1 MRPWATLL
9 GVVMGSAVA
18 LFVGL
23 AMTLVVYLLLPEF
36 HDRLAGE
43 FRPLLAAVAWAAA
56 LVAVSSPAFAG
67 ELKGWPGR
75 HLVQAGLAMLLV
87 AFGWTYWPA

>member
-1 MRPWATLL
+1 
-9 GVVMGSAVA
+9 MGSAVA

-43 FRPLLAAVAWAAA
+43 FGPLLSAVAWAAA
-56 LVAVSSPAFAG
+56 LVAVSALAFAG
-67 ELKGWPGR
+67 ELKGWPRR
-75 HLVQAGLAMLLV
+75 HLVQAGLALLLL
-87 AFGWTYWPA
+87 AFGWSYWPA

>member
-1 MRPWATLL
+1 LATLL

-43 FRPLLAAVAWAAA
+43 FRPLLAAVAWAAS
-56 LVAVSSPAFAG
+56 LVAASGLAFAG
-67 ELKGWPGR
+67 ELKAWPR
-75 HLVQAGLAMLLV
+75 RRLAQAGLAVLLV
-87 AFGWTYWPA
+87 AFGWSYWPT

>member
-1 MRPWATLL
+1 
-9 GVVMGSAVA
+9 MGSAVA

-56 LVAVSSPAFAG
+56 LVGVSAPAFAG
-67 ELKGWPGR
+67 ELKRWPGR
-75 HLVQAGLAMLLV
+75 HLLQVGLAMLLV
-87 AFGWTYWPA
+87 AFGWSYWPA

>member
-18 LFVGL
+18 LFAGL

-43 FRPLLAAVAWAAA
+43 FRPLLTAVAWAAS
-56 LVAVSSPAFAG
+56 LVAGSVLAFAG
-67 ELKGWPGR
+67 ELKGWPR
-75 HLVQAGLAMLLV
+75 RRLVQAGLGILLV
-87 AFGWTYWPA
+87 VFGWSYWPA

>member
-1 MRPWATLL
+1 LRPWATLL

-43 FRPLLAAVAWAAA
+43 FRPLLAAVAWAGA
-56 LVAVSSPAFAG
+56 LVAVSALSFAG
-67 ELKGWPGR
+67 ELKGWPR
-75 HLVQAGLAMLLV
+75 RRVAQVGLAMLLA
-87 AFGWTYWPA
+87 AFSWAYWPA

>member
-1 MRPWATLL
+1 
-9 GVVMGSAVA
+9 MGSSVA

-43 FRPLLAAVAWAAA
+43 FRPLLTAVAWAAA
-56 LVAVSSPAFAG
+56 LVCASALAFAG
-67 ELKGWPGR
+67 ELKGWPR
-75 HLVQAGLAMLLV
+75 RRLVQVALAMLLV
-87 AFGWTYWPA
+87 TFGWAYWPA

>member
-43 FRPLLAAVAWAAA
+43 FRPLLAAVAWAAPWWGSRRRP
-56 LVAVSSPAFAG
+56 SSG
-67 ELKGWPGR
+67 SSRGGPGGIW
-75 HLVQAGLAMLLV
+75 LQVGLAVLLV
-87 AFGWTYWPA
+87 AFGWSYWPA

>member
-1 MRPWATLL
+1 
-9 GVVMGSAVA
+9 MGSSVA

-56 LVAVSSPAFAG
+56 LVAASSLAFVG
-67 ELKGWPGR
+67 QLKAWPRR
-75 HLVQAGLAMLLV
+75 HLAQAGLAVLLL
-87 AFGWTYWPA
+87 AFGWTYWPT

>member
-1 MRPWATLL
+1 
-9 GVVMGSAVA
+9 MGSSVA

-56 LVAVSSPAFAG
+56 LVAASSLAFVG
-67 ELKGWPGR
+67 QLKGWPRR
-75 HLVQAGLAMLLV
+75 HLAQVGLAVLLL
-87 AFGWTYWPA
+87 AFGWSYWPA

>member
-1 MRPWATLL
+1 LRPWATLL
-9 GVVMGSAVA
+9 GVVMGSSVA

-56 LVAVSSPAFAG
+56 LVAVSALAFTG
-67 ELKGWPGR
+67 ELKAWPRR
-75 HLVQAGLAMLLV
+75 HLAQVGLALLLV
-87 AFGWTYWPA
+87 AFSWSYWPS